1 MGLSIKDVNGAAI
14 SPMIKHHFYRK
25 AKKSSKYGVE
35 GFLYFFLP
43 LSDNFIITHDYYG
56 YISF

>member
-1 MGLSIKDVNGAAI
+1 MEKILKGKNIGKSMGISIKDVNIASI

-35 GFLYFFLP
+35 GFLYFFT
-43 LSDNFIITHDYYG
+43 IVR
-56 YISF
+56 

>member
-1 MGLSIKDVNGAAI
+1 MGLTIKDIDVDAL

-35 GFLYFFLP
+35 GFLYFFT
-43 LSDNFIITHDYYG
+43 IVR
-56 YISF
+56 